1 MDPQPPPIDEDYA
14 IMVAI
19 SIGVLTFIF
28 LCAML
33 GLLYICRRHQRRTRQ
48 TKRWNRFDDER

>member
-1 MDPQPPPIDEDYA
+1 MDQTSDDYA

-28 LCAML
+28 LCALL
-33 GLLYICRRHQRRTRQ
+33 GLLYICRRQRRAHQ
-48 TKRWNRFDDER
+48 TKRWNRFDGDDR